1 MKIKVK
7 NINALMAKN
16 IINPYELCTKAGFSY
31 QTYRNLLKKSTCKPA
46 TAGRLAKALGVDVTE
61 IIEQ

>member
-46 TAGRLAKALGVDVTE
+46 TAGRLAKALGIDVTE